1 MSIVVKLGFDGT
13 EKDFRDAITSND
25 EYFDFFDN
33 LFFEMDNND
42 GNAVHHTEYGDI
54 NITIERKGDEVNMN
68 RKIKV
73 GDTVK
78 VVDWGC
84 EYSTNDAWFY
94 EHKNELELEWLL
106 KYSYGND
113 ANFMEHRYDDDS
125 SYQVLYVDEIEEKCL
140 ITFKS
145 FFEDINEVYL
155 IGFNGIKLNNKAT
168 KMTISEIEEKLGIR
182 NLEIIEED

>member
-84 EYSTNDAWFY
+84 EYTTNDVWFY
-94 EHKNELELEWLL
+94 EHKNELELEWLV
-106 KYSYGND
+106 KYSYGNH
-113 ANFMEHRYDDDS
+113 ANFIEHQYDDDG

-140 ITFKS
+140 ITFKDLFVNIS
-145 FFEDINEVYL
+145 EVYL
-155 IGFNGIKLNNKAT
+155 IGFDGIKLNNKAT